1 MEERALLHGENTRHE
16 PVPGPAPA
24 VPKPGIF
31 RLARHVARSR
41 HISHWD
47 AEDMASWEAG
57 NKIIARRN
65 LLWSVVIVHLGYSI
79 WSLWP
84 VLALFMPKDVYGF
97 SAGDKLLLGT
107 TATLVGACLRPTYAV
122 ATAIFGGRNLAMF
135 SAFVLLVPVI
145 GAMVLLAHPGLPL
158 WPYLVC
164 AAMSGMGGGNFAAS
178 ASNANAFYPH
188 RLKGSALG
196 IAGGIGNLGVPLI
209 QIVGLLVI
217 ATAGNRQP
225 YWVCGL
231 YLVLLT
237 TAGAGAA
244 LFMNNVAQHRV
255 EPGLVRSILSAVVF
269 AHDTWLLGLFYL
281 GSFGSFIGFSF
292 AFGQV
297 LQTSFIADGQ
307 GAAQASLH
315 AAELVFIGPLLA
327 ALARVYGGQLADRIG
342 GARVTLM
349 VFISMALAAGMLIGV
364 GTVENPHAG
373 PVSGSAMAGY
383 VACFIALF
391 ILAGVGNGSVYKMIP
406 TVFETCDRSLDMS
419 EADRRHSSRL
429 ISGVVIGFVAGFGT
443 FGGVGINLALRQSY
457 LSTGTMTSAFWIFMA
472 FYVFAAV
479 LIWIV
484 YVRRPL
490 ATSSDNNTAM
500 RSEPTE
506 ANDGPGSTRGSGTSN
521 PDERLGMRA

>member
-1 MEERALLHGENTRHE
+1 MEQQAPLHGTGSAHGAGLIAAST
-16 PVPGPAPA
+16 VSLGDSQAD
-24 VPKPGIF
+24 IF
-31 RLARHVARSR
+31 RPARRVRRSR

-47 AEDMASWEAG
+47 AEDLAAWEAG
-57 NKIIARRN
+57 NKTIARRN
-65 LLWSVVIVHLGYSI
+65 LFWSTVIVHLGYSI

-84 VLALFMPKDVYGF
+84 VLALFMPRAVYGF

-122 ATAIFGGRNLAMF
+122 ANAIFGGRNLAIF
-135 SAFVLLVPVI
+135 SAFVLFIPTI
-145 GAMVLLAHPGLPL
+145 GALVLLAHPGLPL

-164 AAMSGMGGGNFAAS
+164 AALSGMGGGNFAAS

-196 IAGGIGNLGVPLI
+196 LAGGIGNLGVPMI

-217 ATAGNRQP
+217 ATAGDRQP

-237 TAGAGAA
+237 TAGFGAT

-255 EPGLVRSILSAVVF
+255 EPGRLRSILSAVVSTR
-269 AHDTWLLGLFYL
+269 DTWLLALLYL
-281 GSFGSFIGFSF
+281 GSFGSFIGFAF

-297 LQTSFIADGQ
+297 LQTSFMADGQ
-307 GAAQASLH
+307 SSAQASLH
-315 AAELVFIGPLLA
+315 AAELTFIGPMLA
-327 ALARVYGGQLADRIG
+327 ALARVYGGRLADRVG
-342 GARVTLM
+342 GGRVTLM
-349 VFISMALAAGMLIGV
+349 VFAAMVLAAGMLIGV
-364 GTVENPHAG
+364 GTVEDPHAG

-391 ILAGVGNGSVYKMIP
+391 ILAGLGNGSVYKMIP
-406 TVFETCDRSLDMS
+406 TVFETCSRSLHMS
-419 EADRRHSSRL
+419 ETERRHWARL

-443 FGGVGINLALRQSY
+443 LGGVGINLALRQSY
-457 LSTGTMTSAFWIFMA
+457 LSTGTMTSAFWIFMC

-479 LIWIV
+479 LTWIR

-490 ATSSDNNTAM
+490 ATYSDNSA
-500 RSEPTE
+500 
-506 ANDGPGSTRGSGTSN
+506 ADAIGAG
-521 PDERLGMRA
+521 